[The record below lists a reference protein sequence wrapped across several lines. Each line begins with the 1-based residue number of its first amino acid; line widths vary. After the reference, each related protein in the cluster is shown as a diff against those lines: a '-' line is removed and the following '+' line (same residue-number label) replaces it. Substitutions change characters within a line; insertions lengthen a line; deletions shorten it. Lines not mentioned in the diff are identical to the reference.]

1 MKTLK
6 DMKNVKFT
14 VATLFAAIMMIG
26 CSPEGLENGGIGTG
40 AEVLS
45 TGKLSIES
53 LTLDCRIDESDPDM
67 GILSTRA
74 TRGSVDVNNFDCSII
89 NEENEV
95 VLSFKYSERPTEAIE
110 LKTGDYI
117 FKIVSGE
124 VPGAAWDTPVYGANK
139 AFKIVRNETTTLS
152 EIVCSLLQIKVSV
165 TYAADLLE
173 RLGDKT
179 LTTVNIGENSLEY
192 ALTEE
197 RAGFFLA
204 PNALNT
210 INLRISGTYAADKEN
225 FKAIEM
231 NKEVRDVKA
240 GQHSKIHFYI
250 EHAAEGNINVG
261 VTVRDWVTDEI
272 VPCNVADLVTE
283 EEWTDGGNQGGNEGG
298 NDTPA
303 TPVEDPN
310 IVWDGHDI
318 SQREQIVAGLE
329 VDLLI
334 SASKGIK
341 EFMVEIQS
349 ASLTPEE
356 LAGTGLCNMLN
367 LCYPKQSYDTRNP
380 EVFIDVEEPLR
391 GLGFSVGDDVLNK
404 NFVKLSITQF
414 MGVLQA
420 VSGSDLKYHD
430 FILSVTDNEGNTTVK
445 TLMLQTGK

>member
-1 MKTLK
+1 MKTLNN
-6 DMKNVKFT
+6 MKFVKFT
-14 VATLFAAIMMIG
+14 VAALFAALMVG
-26 CSPEGLENGGIGTG
+26 CGSEGLENHEQEI
-40 AEVLS
+40 ANK
-45 TGKLSIES
+45 GKLSIEA

-74 TRGSVDVNNFDCSII
+74 TRGSVDVTNFDCSII

-95 VLSFKYSERPTEAIE
+95 VISFKYGERPTEAIE
-110 LKTGDYI
+110 LETGDYI

-139 AFKIVRNETTTLS
+139 AFKIVRNETTTIS
-152 EIVCSLLQIKVSV
+152 EIVCSLMQIKVSV

-173 RLGDKT
+173 RLGKQT
-179 LTTVNIGENSLEY
+179 LTTVSIGENSLEY
-192 ALTEE
+192 AITEE

-204 PNALNT
+204 PNASNT
-210 INLRISGTYAADKEN
+210 INLNIKGTYAADKQN

-231 NKEVRDVKA
+231 NKEVLNVKV

-250 EHAAEGNINVG
+250 EHASNGNINVG
-261 VTVRDWVTDEI
+261 VTIRDWVTDEI
-272 VPCNVADLVTE
+272 VPCNVADLVKE

-298 NDTPA
+298 NDTPV
-303 TPVEDPN
+303 TPTEDPS

-318 SQREQIVAGLE
+318 SQREQITAGLD

-341 EFMVEIQS
+341 EFYVKIES
-349 ASLTPEE
+349 ASLTPVE
-356 LAGTGLCNMLN
+356 LAGVGLCDILN
-367 LCYPKQSYDTRNP
+367 LCYPQQSYDSNNP
-380 EVFIDVEEPLR
+380 GVFIDVEEPLR
-391 GLGFSVGDDVLNK
+391 GLGFAVAEEVVNK
-404 NFVKLSITQF
+404 TFVKLSITQF

-420 VSGSDLKYHD
+420 VSGTDLKNHD
-430 FILSVTDNEGNTTVK
+430 FVLTVVDNEGNTTVK

>member
-1 MKTLK
+1 MKTLNK
-6 DMKNVKFT
+6 MKSVKFT
-14 VATLFAAIMMIG
+14 VATLFAALMMVG

-45 TGKLSIES
+45 TGKLSIEA
-53 LTLDCRIDESDPDM
+53 LTLDCRIDENDPDM

-110 LKTGDYI
+110 LETGDYI
-117 FKIVSGE
+117 FKIISGE
-124 VPGAAWDTPVYGANK
+124 VPGAAWDTPVYGATK
-139 AFKIVRNETTTLS
+139 AFKIVRNETTTIS
-152 EIVCSLLQIKVSV
+152 EIVCSLMQIKVSV
-165 TYAADLLE
+165 SYSEDLLE
-173 RLGDKT
+173 RLGKKT
-179 LTTVNIGENSLEY
+179 ITTVSVGNNSLEY

-231 NKEVRDVKA
+231 NKEVLDVKA

-250 EHAAEGNINVG
+250 EHAANGNINVG
-261 VTVRDWVTDEI
+261 VTIRDWVTDEI
-272 VPCNVADLVTE
+272 VPCNVADLVKE
-283 EEWTDGGNQGGNEGG
+283 EEWTDGSNEGG

-303 TPVEDPN
+303 TPAEDPS

-329 VDLLI
+329 VDLLV

-341 EFMVEIQS
+341 EFYVKIES
-349 ASLTPEE
+349 ASLTPVE
-356 LAGTGLCNMLN
+356 LAGTGLCDVLN
-367 LCYPKQSYDTRNP
+367 LCYPKQSYDSNNP
-380 EVFIDVEEPLR
+380 GVFIDVEEPLR
-391 GLGFSVGDDVLNK
+391 GLGFAVGDDVLNK
-404 NFVKLSITQF
+404 TFVKLSITQF

-420 VSGSDLKYHD
+420 VSGTSLKNHD
-430 FILSVTDNEGNTTVK
+430 FILTVVDNEGNTTVK

>member
-1 MKTLK
+1 
-6 DMKNVKFT
+6 MKNVKFT
-14 VATLFAAIMMIG
+14 VAALFAALMMVG
-26 CSPEGLENGGIGTG
+26 CSPEGLVNGGGG
-40 AEVLS
+40 ENENLS
-45 TGKLSIES
+45 TGKLSIEA

-74 TRGSVDVNNFDCSII
+74 TRGSADVDNFDCSII
-89 NEENEV
+89 NEENKV
-95 VLSFKYSERPTEAIE
+95 VLSFKYSDRPTEAIE
-110 LKTGDYI
+110 LQTGDYI

-124 VPGAAWDTPVYGANK
+124 VPGAAWESPVYGASK
-139 AFKIVRNETTTLS
+139 AFKIVRNETTTIS
-152 EIVCSLLQIKVSV
+152 EIVCSLMQIKVSV
-165 TYAADLLE
+165 SYSEDLLE
-173 RLGDKT
+173 RLGELT
-179 LTTVNIGENSLEY
+179 ITTVSVGNNSLEY
-192 ALTEE
+192 PLTEK
-197 RAGFFLA
+197 RAGFFQA
-204 PNALNT
+204 PNATNS
-210 INLRISGTYAADKEN
+210 INLCISGTYAADKQN
-225 FKAIEM
+225 YKAIEM

-250 EHAAEGNINVG
+250 EHAAQGNINVG
-261 VTVRDWVTDEI
+261 VTIRDWVTDEI
-272 VPCNVADLVTE
+272 VPCNVADLVRE
-283 EEWTDGGNQGGNEGG
+283 EEWTEGGNEGG

-303 TPVEDPN
+303 TPTEDPS

-341 EFMVEIQS
+341 EFLVEIQS

-380 EVFIDVEEPLR
+380 ETYIDVEEPLR
-391 GLGFSVGDDVLNK
+391 GLGFAVGDEVVNK

-420 VSGSDLKYHD
+420 VSGSDLKHHD